1 MRKKLILS
9 LLAVGAL
16 GCGNGRYQ
24 IVATA
29 QDRSC
34 HAYRLDTRTGEVL
47 CIVAIKA
54 TPVEPLESSP
64 TK

>member
-1 MRKKLILS
+1 VS
-9 LLAVGAL
+9 AL

-29 QDRSC
+29 QERRC

-47 CIVAIKA
+47 CIAAYAAI
-54 TPVEPLESSP
+54 PVQLPQDVEVTE
-64 TK
+64 